1 MDTKNQ
7 FCYEYPRPAVTADC
21 VIFGYTGSELQLLL
35 IERGNEPFKGE
46 WALPGGFLNMDEDAD
61 TCARREL
68 QEETGLENVYMEQL
82 YTFSRVDR
90 DPRGRVIT
98 VAYYALVNLFDY
110 QVKAGDDAVNARW
123 FALSELPELAFD
135 HADIIQTAIGRLRG
149 KIRYQPLGFELLPEQ
164 FTIPELQRL
173 YESTLQTTLDRRNFR
188 KKILSTGLLIDLGKD
203 ARRMEAHK
211 KAKRYCFDKIK
222 YSELSQK
229 GFYFEI

>member
-1 MDTKNQ
+1 MDAKNQ

-21 VIFGYTGSELQLLL
+21 VIFGYSGSELQLLL

-46 WALPGGFLNMDEDAD
+46 WALPGGFLNMDEDTD
-61 TCARREL
+61 TCALREL
-68 QEETGLENVYMEQL
+68 QEETGLEKVYVEQL

-98 VAYYALVNLFDY
+98 IAYYALVNLFDY

-188 KKILSTGLLIDLGKD
+188 KKILSTGLLIDLERKVRS
-203 ARRMEAHK
+203 AAVHR
-211 KAKRYCFDKIK
+211 KAKLYCFDKIK